1 MGLRLSR
8 WGRPGGP
15 EGGVAARALFLKAPR
30 RRAAWVPAG
39 EVVGERL
46 RPSAD
51 LGGLLNSLLSSDRR
65 VPQLRRGLGRARAMM
80 SKIFPWLV

>member
-51 LGGLLNSLLSSDRR
+51 LGVCSTRFSLRIVEYPS
-65 VPQLRRGLGRARAMM
+65 
-80 SKIFPWLV
+80 